1 MRLVSLLPIRESVT
15 SKFSSMIKSNP
26 GLITKTLLPTSV
38 LMLIPLLANSRS
50 VKYLVPDHKDTL
62 LSFWKRSI
70 KYLGSSVIS
79 IKEYDIDLNKLTPE
93 IVGEMSSSTIDIITA
108 RVILDLLSKDIL
120 TKVKVRSDK
129 VRKAISYLVK
139 DITNLK
145 QVDDSAIDA
154 YLESLR
160 DGSNTFSYNGIQYNT
175 YLEDSP
181 IQIAKAELSDKA
193 SDHKKVGE
201 MIDELEKLLK

>member
-15 SKFSSMIKSNP
+15 SKFSSMVKSNP

-38 LMLIPLLANSRS
+38 LMLIPLLANNRS

-62 LSFWKRSI
+62 LSFWKRAI

-79 IKEYDIDLNKLTPE
+79 IKEYDIDLDKLTPE
-93 IVGEMSSSTIDIITA
+93 IVGEMSASSVDIITA

-129 VRKAISYLVK
+129 VRKAVSYLVK

-145 QVDDSAIDA
+145 EVDNSAIDA
-154 YLESLR
+154 YIESLR

-181 IQIAKAELSDKA
+181 IQIAKTELSDKA
-193 SDHKKVGE
+193 SNHKKVGE

>member
-15 SKFSSMIKSNP
+15 SKFSSMVKSNP

-62 LSFWKRSI
+62 LSFWKRAI

-79 IKEYDIDLNKLTPE
+79 IKEYDIDLDELTPE
-93 IVGEMSSSTIDIITA
+93 IVGEMSASSVDIITA

-129 VRKAISYLVK
+129 VRKAVSYLVK

-145 QVDDSAIDA
+145 EVDDSAIDA

>member
-15 SKFSSMIKSNP
+15 SKFSSMVKSNP

-62 LSFWKRSI
+62 LSFWKRAI

-79 IKEYDIDLNKLTPE
+79 IKEYDIDLDKLTPE
-93 IVGEMSSSTIDIITA
+93 IVGEMSASSVDIITA

-129 VRKAISYLVK
+129 VRKAVSYLVK

-145 QVDDSAIDA
+145 EVDDSAIDA

>member
-1 MRLVSLLPIRESVT
+1 
-15 SKFSSMIKSNP
+15 MIKSNP

-62 LSFWKRSI
+62 LSFWRRSI

-79 IKEYDIDLNKLTPE
+79 IKEYDIDLDKLTPE
-93 IVGEMSSSTIDIITA
+93 IVGEMSASSVDIITA

-129 VRKAISYLVK
+129 VRKAVSYLVK

-145 QVDDSAIDA
+145 DIDDSAIDA

-201 MIDELEKLLK
+201 MVDELEKLLK

>member
-1 MRLVSLLPIRESVT
+1 
-15 SKFSSMIKSNP
+15 MIKSNP

>member
-15 SKFSSMIKSNP
+15 SKFSSMVKSNP

-62 LSFWKRSI
+62 LSFWRRAI

-93 IVGEMSSSTIDIITA
+93 IVGEMSASSVDIITA
-108 RVILDLLSKDIL
+108 RVILDLISKDIL

-129 VRKAISYLVK
+129 VRKAVSYLVK

-145 QVDDSAIDA
+145 EVDDSAIDA

>member
-15 SKFSSMIKSNP
+15 SKFSSMVKSNP

-62 LSFWKRSI
+62 LSFWKRAV

-79 IKEYDIDLNKLTPE
+79 IKEYDIDLDELTPE
-93 IVGEMSSSTIDIITA
+93 IVGEMSASSVDIITA

-129 VRKAISYLVK
+129 VRKAVSYLVK

-145 QVDDSAIDA
+145 EVDDSAIDA

>member
-1 MRLVSLLPIRESVT
+1 
-15 SKFSSMIKSNP
+15 
-26 GLITKTLLPTSV
+26 
-38 LMLIPLLANSRS
+38 MLIPLLANSRS

>member
-62 LSFWKRSI
+62 LSFWRRSI

-79 IKEYDIDLNKLTPE
+79 IKEYDIDLDKLTPE
-93 IVGEMSSSTIDIITA
+93 IVGEMSASSVDIITA

-129 VRKAISYLVK
+129 VRKAVSYLVK

-145 QVDDSAIDA
+145 DIDDSAIDA

-201 MIDELEKLLK
+201 MVDELEKLLK